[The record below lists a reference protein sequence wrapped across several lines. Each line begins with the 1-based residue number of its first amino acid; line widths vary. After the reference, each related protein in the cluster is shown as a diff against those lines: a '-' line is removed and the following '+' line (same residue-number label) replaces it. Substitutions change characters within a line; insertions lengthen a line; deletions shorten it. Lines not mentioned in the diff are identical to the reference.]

1 MDPLALFVTF
11 LRASVFSL
19 GGQSGLPLL
28 REDLVNSGA
37 LSDAQIIDGLVIGRL
52 STGPGGLYMVS
63 FGYMAGGWWGSALA
77 LVAVTLPP
85 LIILPAADYLRPR
98 LTHRRVNGLIRGL
111 AFTTSGLVVATS
123 LDLLLSTG
131 GSCRPGDLAAR
142 PGGLRARREL
152 PGQGPPGPHRA
163 RRCGRRT
170 GARALMQ
177 TQKPVRIQW
186 HTEPVP
192 WPA

>member
-1 MDPLALFVTF
+1 VDPLALFFTF

-28 REDLVNSGA
+28 REDLINSGA
-37 LSDAQIIDGLVIGRL
+37 MTDAQIIDGLVIGRL

-85 LIILPAADYLRPR
+85 LVILPAADYLRPR
-98 LTHRRVNGLIRGL
+98 LTDRRVNGLIRGL

-123 LDLLLSTG
+123 LDLLISTG
-131 GSCRPGDLAAR
+131 GSSGPAIWQVGLAVVGLVVSYQGKVHPALIVLVGAVAGLVLAR
-142 PGGLRARREL
+142 
-152 PGQGPPGPHRA
+152 
-163 RRCGRRT
+163 
-170 GARALMQ
+170 
-177 TQKPVRIQW
+177 
-186 HTEPVP
+186 
-192 WPA
+192 

>member
-1 MDPLALFVTF
+1 VDPVALFVTF

-28 REDLVNSGA
+28 REDLLRSGA
-37 LSDAQIIDGLVIGRL
+37 VTDLQIIDGLVIGRL

-63 FGYMAGGWWGSALA
+63 IGYLAGGWLGGGLALA
-77 LVAVTLPP
+77 AVALPP
-85 LIILPAADYLRPR
+85 LVILPASAYLRPR

-131 GSCRPGDLAAR
+131 GATGPAPWQLVLAVVGFAVTLESKR
-142 PGGLRARREL
+142 HPIFVVLAGAAVGL
-152 PGQGPPGPHRA
+152 
-163 RRCGRRT
+163 
-170 GARALMQ
+170 ALAQ
-177 TQKPVRIQW
+177 
-186 HTEPVP
+186 
-192 WPA
+192 

>member
-1 MDPLALFVTF
+1 MDPVGLFVTF

-28 REDLVNSGA
+28 REDLVRSGA
-37 LSDAQIIDGLVIGRL
+37 LTDLQIIDGLIIGRL

-63 FGYMAGGWWGSALA
+63 LGYLAGGWLGGGLALA
-77 LVAVTLPP
+77 AIALPP
-85 LIILPAADYLRPR
+85 LVILPASSYLRPR

-131 GSCRPGDLAAR
+131 GERGPELWQYALVVLGFAVSLEGKRHPILVVLVGAAAGLTLAR
-142 PGGLRARREL
+142 
-152 PGQGPPGPHRA
+152 
-163 RRCGRRT
+163 
-170 GARALMQ
+170 
-177 TQKPVRIQW
+177 
-186 HTEPVP
+186 
-192 WPA
+192 